1 MEKVEEYLE
10 KKKKWSKELS
20 LLRGVLQKTELV
32 EDYKWGVPTYTI
44 NGKNVV
50 GMAAFKSYVGLWF
63 FQGVFLKDEKN
74 VLINAQENKTKG
86 LRQWRFN
93 SVDEMDTDLILNYLK
108 EAIENQKQGKE
119 IKVERSKKL
128 SIPMELKAAFKQVDQ
143 LEAAFKKL
151 TPGKQKE
158 YAEYINTAKR
168 ENTKLSRLEKIIP
181 MIQAGVGLNDK
192 YKNC

>member
-181 MIQAGVGLNDK
+181 MIQEGVGLNDK

>member
-108 EAIENQKQGKE
+108 EAIENQNDGKTW
-119 IKVERSKKL
+119 RKL
-128 SIPMELKAAFKQVDQ
+128 L
-143 LEAAFKKL
+143 
-151 TPGKQKE
+151 
-158 YAEYINTAKR
+158 
-168 ENTKLSRLEKIIP
+168 
-181 MIQAGVGLNDK
+181 
-192 YKNC
+192 